1 MNFNHHTYISAI
13 LITIFFSNILEAS
26 NEIQM
31 ITSHK
36 KSNGTLLRIV
46 TKNRIKDLDNLAGWV
61 GNENWFY
68 VTINNSRLSDK
79 LSELIEYSNPV
90 LSLEVSENRESVQL
104 GFLFERPLEDFEIF
118 HSEATRVILV
128 QVWESVGDSI
138 RSEVQ
143 ISENQNE
150 NRVFSLPK
158 KEAKGSAF
166 YDSFIYARDKYGPE
180 KYFVWYDKWFS
191 TEDIIGDDLKDGDGP
206 KPVKVK
212 KIKRPIIGPILENKK
227 PQKRDHLTGKKRRLN
242 ISNILER
249 GMLHHGINRPKE
261 VKKLQQALV
270 ILGYDLGTDGPNG
283 DGIDG
288 NYGYITEDAIIQ
300 FQTDMGYS
308 QENID
313 GIVGLYTLSGLINE
327 LKRSG
332 IEIPEE
338 RAYTVAPTSPKIR
351 KHRHSQKTTH
361 PRIKKS
367 GSQPK
372 LTLHS
377 PVRETGKSY
386 IKINSN
392 LDGADV
398 FVDGT
403 FLGKTPI
410 REKLPVRPGWHRIR
424 MVNPFGP
431 PPQFV
436 IPIPDYQDIFVSA
449 GRTQTIRFKLFSAS
463 PDSTI

>member
-1 MNFNHHTYISAI
+1 MNFNRYRYSLVLLAVLFIADSVQA
-13 LITIFFSNILEAS
+13 
-26 NEIQM
+26 NEVQL

-36 KSNGTLLRIV
+36 KNNGTLLRIV
-46 TKNRIKDLDNLAGWV
+46 TSNRIKDLDNLAGWI

-68 VTINNSRLSDK
+68 VTLNNTRLSDK
-79 LSELIEYSNPV
+79 LGELIEYSSPV
-90 LSLEVSENRESVQL
+90 ISLEVSENRESVQL

-143 ISENQNE
+143 LSENQNE
-150 NRVFSLPK
+150 NMVFSLPK
-158 KEAKGSAF
+158 KEAKGSPF

-191 TEDIIGDDLKDGDGP
+191 TEDVVGDDLEADP
-206 KPVKVK
+206 QPVKVK
-212 KIKRPIIGPILENKK
+212 KIQKSFIGPSLAEKK
-227 PQKRDHLTGKKRRLN
+227 EKEPDQAAEKTLRLK
-242 ISNILER
+242 ITNILER
-249 GMLHHGINRPKE
+249 GMLHHGINRPRD
-261 VKKLQQALV
+261 VKKLQQALTL
-270 ILGYDLGTDGPNG
+270 LGYDLGTEGPDG

-288 NYGYITEDAIIQ
+288 GFGDMTEDAVIQ

-313 GIVGLYTLSGLINE
+313 GIVGLYTLNGLISE
-327 LKRSG
+327 LKRVG
-332 IEIPEE
+332 VEIPEE
-338 RAYTVAPTSPKIR
+338 KSYTVAPTKPRTRKQKDYKIT
-351 KHRHSQKTTH
+351 KL
-361 PRIKKS
+361 PRDKQS
-367 GSQPK
+367 AAQPK
-372 LTLHS
+372 LTLHL
-377 PVRETGKSY
+377 PERETGRSY
-386 IKINSN
+386 VKINSN

-398 FVDGT
+398 FMDGT
-403 FLGKTPI
+403 YLGKTPI
-410 REKLPVRPGWHRIR
+410 PKKLSVRPGWHRIR

-436 IPIPDYQDIFVSA
+436 IAIPDYQDIFVSA
-449 GRTQTIRFKLFSAS
+449 GRTQTIRFKLFSAA

>member
-1 MNFNHHTYISAI
+1 MNFNNPIYAI
-13 LITIFFSNILEAS
+13 ALLVSVFLSDFIYAT
-26 NEIQM
+26 NEIQL

-36 KSNGTLLRIV
+36 KNNGTLLRIV
-46 TKNRIKDLDNLAGWV
+46 TKNRIRDLDNLAGWI

-79 LSELIEYSNPV
+79 LGELIEYSNPV
-90 LSLEVSENRESVQL
+90 ISLEVSENRESVQL
-104 GFLFERPLEDFEIF
+104 GFLFEHPLEDFEIF
-118 HSEATRVILV
+118 HSEATRVILI

-143 ISENQNE
+143 LSENQNE

-158 KEAKGSAF
+158 KEAKGSPF

-180 KYFVWYDKWFS
+180 KYFVWYNKWFS
-191 TEDIIGDDLKDGDGP
+191 TEDVIGDDLEQSDP

-212 KIKRPIIGPILENKK
+212 KVKKSIIGPTVAVKKK
-227 PQKRDHLTGKKRRLN
+227 PINRNGNKIQRLN
-242 ISNILER
+242 INNILES
-249 GMLHHGINRPKE
+249 GMLHHGINRPNE
-261 VKKLQQALV
+261 VKKLQQALLL
-270 ILGYDLGTDGPNG
+270 LGYDLGTAGPYSDGV
-283 DGIDG
+283 DG
-288 NYGYITEDAIIQ
+288 NYGDITEEAIIQ

-308 QENID
+308 QDNID
-313 GIVGLYTLSGLINE
+313 GIVGLYTLNGLINE
-327 LKRSG
+327 LKRAG
-332 IEIPEE
+332 IKVPKEKS
-338 RAYTVAPTSPKIR
+338 YTVTPTNLRAR
-351 KHRHSQKTTH
+351 KALRDYQISKPQ
-361 PRIKKS
+361 RFNKS
-367 GSQPK
+367 DEQTK
-372 LTLHS
+372 LTLHI
-377 PVRETGKSY
+377 PERETGESY

-398 FVDGT
+398 FVDGKYI
-403 FLGKTPI
+403 GKTPI
-410 REKLPVRPGWHRIR
+410 PEKLSVRPGWHRIR

-449 GRTQTIRFKLFSAS
+449 GRTQTIRFKLFSAV